1 MKKLVY
7 ITKIAL
13 VFFLFGCESNLDVQP
28 VASIDANEAIKDANG
43 LNSALNG
50 LYNEFQSDSYYGRDL
65 FILNELSANDGR
77 RTGTSLDYQQFENHS
92 ILSDN
97 AAIESLWAT
106 AYGAINTANNIIE
119 RAVPISMDEAIK
131 GNIIGEAYF
140 LRALAHFDVLKLYG
154 GVPYKSTSTQ
164 GVSEDINVPRNTVEE
179 VYNLMLD
186 DLMTAKEKVTIE
198 KGNFFVSPSAVDALL
213 ARVELYYASYLLQ
226 NGGDSDAHYQK
237 ALDYATA
244 VISTGNYELEPEFGN
259 VFTTK
264 ENKEVIFQLNFSAQD
279 RNRMSYYLSPISL
292 GGRGEV
298 TFSNSLQNSYKG
310 NDLRADFIFQD
321 FPTLD
326 GTATSKRVAKYQDT
340 ANGADAI
347 IIVRLADMYLIQAE
361 AHYMLEGNAAQDKI
375 LSAINEVRSRSNDPL
390 TSLGSDPLRTILDER
405 RWEFCFEGHRW
416 TDLVRTDRATST
428 LGISKN
434 ATLYPIPLKEI
445 QTNTRINQEDQN
457 PGY

>member
-1 MKKLVY
+1 MKKLLY
-7 ITKIAL
+7 IAKIAL
-13 VFFLFGCESNLDVQP
+13 VFFLFGCESNLNVQP

-50 LYNEFQSDSYYGRDL
+50 LYNDFQSDSYYGRDL
-65 FILNELSANDGR
+65 FILNELSANDGK

-97 AAIESLWAT
+97 ANIESLWSSAF
-106 AYGAINTANNIIE
+106 GAINTANNIIE
-119 RAVPISMDEAIK
+119 RATPIEMDEATK
-131 GNIIGEAYF
+131 ENIIGEAYF
-140 LRALAHFDVLKLYG
+140 LRTLAHFDMVKLYG
-154 GVPYKSTSTQ
+154 GIPYKSKSTQ
-164 GVSEDINVPRNTVEE
+164 GVSDEINAARISVEE
-179 VYNLMLD
+179 TYNLMLA
-186 DLMTAKEKVTIE
+186 DLLVAKEKVTIE
-198 KGNFFVSPSAVDALL
+198 KGNFFVNPVAIDALL

-226 NGGDSDAHYQK
+226 MGGDSEVHFQK
-237 ALDYATA
+237 ALTYAEA
-244 VISTGNYELEPEFGN
+244 VISSGKYELEPAFGD

-264 ENKEVIFQLNFSAQD
+264 ENTEVIFQLNYSAQD

-298 TFSNSLQNSYKG
+298 TFSTSLKNSYKG
-310 NDLRADFIFQD
+310 NDLRSDFIFQD

-326 GTATSKRVAKYQDT
+326 GSATSKRVAKYQDT

-347 IIVRLADMYLIQAE
+347 IILRLADMYLIKAE
-361 AHYMLEGNAAQDKI
+361 AHFMLEGIAEQDKI
-375 LSAINEVRSRSNDPL
+375 LEAINEVRSRSNDPL
-390 TSLGSDPLRTILDER
+390 VNLGSDPLKTILDER

-416 TDLVRTDRATST
+416 TDLVRTGRATNL

-434 ATLYPIPLKEI
+434 ATLYPLPLKEI
-445 QTNTRINQEDQN
+445 QTNTNINQEDQN